1 MYIRTELF
9 CISGLSCYP
18 APMPEQESQDLI
30 LHKSERSYPELDP
43 EKESLAMAIAK
54 GMSFAKAGALVGW
67 SRQRVRYTY
76 HNDLSFR
83 SAIETE
89 KEKLQKELQN
99 RIASSLKDTAV
110 EAAELVS
117 TAIKQGDEKMAFLF
131 LKETGI
137 LQNSGLVSAKKPL
150 DPEERERQVQ
160 RVMEQL
166 VIMSREAQAKE
177 ISQAQ
182 IEG

>member
-1 MYIRTELF
+1 M
-9 CISGLSCYP
+9 S
-18 APMPEQESQDLI
+18 EQPPKDLI
-30 LHKSERSYPELDP
+30 LHRSERSYPELEP
-43 EKESLAMAIAK
+43 EKETLAIAIAR
-54 GMSFAKAGALVGW
+54 GMSFARAGALVGW

-89 KEKLQKELQN
+89 KEKIQKELQD
-99 RIASSLKDTAV
+99 RIAVSLKNTAV

-131 LKETGI
+131 LKEAGI

-166 VIMSREAQAKE
+166 IIMSREQQAKE
-177 ISQAQ
+177 LPQSQ
-182 IEG
+182 IGG

>member
-1 MYIRTELF
+1 MQ
-9 CISGLSCYP
+9 
-18 APMPEQESQDLI
+18 EQSPKDLI
-30 LHKSERSYPELDP
+30 LHKSERSYPGLEP
-43 EKESLAMAIAK
+43 EKESLAIAIAK
-54 GMSFAKAGALVGW
+54 GMSFAKAGALVSW

-99 RIASSLKDTAV
+99 RITASIKDTAV

-137 LQNSGLVSAKKPL
+137 LQNSGLVAAKKPL

-166 VIMSREAQAKE
+166 IIMSREQAKKPP
-177 ISQAQ
+177 QQ
-182 IEG
+182 IEE